1 MHQAKDASVM
11 TEVLLIA
18 LFTATVLVIAGAMR
32 ATWREH
38 GQQALTIRAQLDA
51 CQPQRD
57 VRWTIREVR
66 SVSRVN
72 VVAFPLRQRV
82 VLAPLRQ
89 PAAA

>member
-1 MHQAKDASVM
+1 M

-18 LFTATVLVIAGAMR
+18 LFTAAVLVITGAMR
-32 ATWREH
+32 ATWRDH
-38 GQQALTIRAQLDA
+38 GQQALAIRAQMAA
-51 CQPQRD
+51 CPAQRE

-72 VVAFPLRQRV
+72 VVAFPLKQRAV
-82 VLAPLRQ
+82 PAPLPQ